1 LFIHALFA
9 IVHTSVETMS
19 MAFVNTFVDMIRYV
33 DEDFDLLVECIKS
46 GTIPDLEGIAQ
57 FRCYLEANFAPN
69 PDRAAELLAIGRP
82 SAQSGWCGRVWP
94 KLRVIIA
101 ICSGSFAASVPQA
114 RWFLGPNADIH
125 ARGYAASEGWIG
137 SPYDPLNLNQFKLTK
152 KDVIEFLDVTK
163 DETISSLTQAWEAVV
178 GKRYEIVM
186 TTRNGLWRY
195 RIGDIVEVCGFDP
208 CDGTPIIS
216 FIERRNVAVRFTDFS
231 ATEKQLTD
239 AILSVAPHH
248 IGQVVEFSVIV
259 DDRMLPATFGYFVEL
274 ANDAGP
280 HSELAPQLLLEALV
294 ESVTDLKFSLE
305 RGKIRKPSINI
316 VAPGT
321 FSEFRQRRL
330 DKGSTSLGQIKVP
343 VVLTDRASVA
353 WILEK
358 VVREL

>member
-1 LFIHALFA
+1 
-9 IVHTSVETMS
+9 MS
-19 MAFVNTFVDMIRYV
+19 MRISTCWWNVS
-33 DEDFDLLVECIKS
+33 ECIKS

-94 KLRVIIA
+94 KLRAIIA
-101 ICSGSFAASVPQA
+101 ICRGTFAASVPQA
-114 RWFLGPNADIH
+114 QWFLGPNADIH
-125 ARGYAASEGWIG
+125 ARGYTASEGWIG

-163 DETISSLTQAWEAVV
+163 DETISNLAQAWEVIV
-178 GKRYEIVM
+178 GKRYELVM
-186 TTRNGLWRY
+186 TTRDGFWRY
-195 RIGDIVEVCGFDP
+195 RIGDVVEVCGFDP

-216 FIERRNVAVRFTDFS
+216 FIERRKCVFSCTRQSLLMLFDSVA
-231 ATEKQLTD
+231 TD

-248 IGQVVEFSVIV
+248 IGQVVEFTVIV

-280 HSELAPQLLLEALV
+280 HSELAPQLLLEALI
-294 ESVTDLKFSLE
+294 EYVTNLTFSLE
-305 RGKIRKPSINI
+305 MGRIRKPSINI

-321 FSEFRQRRL
+321 FAEFRQRRL